1 MARYFDHSARPH
13 NEPSGDRKAESDTSA
28 AQNSAKNIDKTATL
42 LQVRE
47 QGSTS
52 ATRQRVQEVHCK
64 TSRSS
69 DQVHKKWPR
78 LQGDYVHLQIVTPT
92 SARQV
97 SAYRQ
102 DTASKQRTV
111 QGKKARHIV
120 STSTDCHTNERKTI
134 LSAYRQ
140 DTANSSASCKAVNQ
154 AHCERIDRHTR
165 SASKRAAQP
174 SAIKNI
180 EKWRHNMATRCYS
193 QAPGLL
199 TTHMIA

>member
-1 MARYFDHSARPH
+1 MPNRWQDTSTIVP
-13 NEPSGDRKAESDTSA
+13 DRTTNQVEIEIAESDTSA
-28 AQNSAKNIDKTATL
+28 AQNKSAKNIDKIAAL

-78 LQGDYVHLQIVTPT
+78 LQGDYVHLQIATPT

-102 DTASKQRTV
+102 DTA
-111 QGKKARHIV
+111 
-120 STSTDCHTNERKTI
+120 
-134 LSAYRQ
+134 
-140 DTANSSASCKAVNQ
+140 NSSASCKTVNQ

-199 TTHMIA
+199 TTHMST